1 MQSLAN
7 RQVDGMR
14 SAKKEIAL
22 TAVTVVAVLVATLW
36 PLKLFPN
43 NGVTWVSASGGLEFG
58 KAGLVVSKEAVVP
71 PETNGSRCYSLELLL
86 RPAGI
91 RSSGTIL
98 SFYSPM
104 QTRQF
109 QVWQWRNGLVV
120 THDAYVESDQNQTIK
135 FFVDYVLYPAKLVFV
150 AISSGRNGT
159 IVYVDGQAS
168 QVFPRF
174 KISSSDLSGGIV
186 LGTSPVRYDPWNGE
200 VRGLAIYAKEL
211 TPEEASQHYRDWTA
225 LNRHRP
231 VDVEAALAR
240 YTFREGIGTEIHNE
254 VASGP
259 TLEIPSFFSVPHKAF
274 LQSPV
279 QEFRPGW
286 KYAYEVVMNV
296 AGFIPLGLVVSS
308 YLIWTRSHWKS
319 ILATAISCGLLS
331 FAIEVTQFYIPRRG
345 SGMTDVITNTLGAA
359 IGAVLSQSSLVW
371 GLMNRIGLTPMDQ
384 LAMKEE

>member
-1 MQSLAN
+1 
-7 RQVDGMR
+7 MR
-14 SAKKEIAL
+14 GAKKEIAL
-22 TAVTVVAVLVATLW
+22 TALTVVAVLVATLW
-36 PLKLFPN
+36 PLNLFPN

-98 SFYSPM
+98 SFYNPM

-120 THDAYVESDQNQTIK
+120 THDAYVESDQTIK
-135 FFVDYVLYPAKLVFV
+135 FFVDHVLYPAKLVFV

-159 IVYVDGQAS
+159 TVYVDGQAA

-200 VRGLAIYAKEL
+200 VRGLGIYAKEL

-225 LNRHRP
+225 LNGHGP
-231 VDVEAALAR
+231 VDVDAALAR
-240 YTFREGIGTEIHNE
+240 YTFREATGTEIHNE
-254 VASGP
+254 IASGP
-259 TLEIPSFFSVPHKAF
+259 TLEIPSSFSVPHKAF

-286 KYAYEVVMNV
+286 KYVHEVVMNV
-296 AGFIPLGLVVSS
+296 AGFIPLGLVVSC
-308 YLIWTRSHWKS
+308 YFVWTRTRWKA
-319 ILATAISCGLLS
+319 ILATAIFCGLLS
-331 FAIEVTQFYIPRRG
+331 LAIEVVQFYIPRRG
-345 SGMTDVITNTLGAA
+345 SGITDIITNTLGAA
-359 IGAVLSQSSLVW
+359 VGAMLLHSRLTRKA
-371 GLMNRIGLTPMDQ
+371 MRKIGLVP
-384 LAMKEE
+384 AGFAV